1 MNTGINSSS
10 NAAGSGIGGIA
21 TVAQR
26 IRDRAHQLESTRFE
40 LSQLQ
45 RTVTRQGRII
55 QRAGAFVGRKMPFSE
70 LERKKSS
77 QHPSRNPA
85 IAIDRNEYKAKAAKE
100 VETNAVMIAT
110 HHGCEVF

>member
-1 MNTGINSSS
+1 MGEQPRVLSYCPGRANLPDTADILVSAYRSFRYRYHTTVMNTGINSSS

-45 RTVTRQGRII
+45 RTVTRQGRIM
-55 QRAGAFVGRKMPFSE
+55 A
-70 LERKKSS
+70 
-77 QHPSRNPA
+77 
-85 IAIDRNEYKAKAAKE
+85 Y
-100 VETNAVMIAT
+100 
-110 HHGCEVF
+110 